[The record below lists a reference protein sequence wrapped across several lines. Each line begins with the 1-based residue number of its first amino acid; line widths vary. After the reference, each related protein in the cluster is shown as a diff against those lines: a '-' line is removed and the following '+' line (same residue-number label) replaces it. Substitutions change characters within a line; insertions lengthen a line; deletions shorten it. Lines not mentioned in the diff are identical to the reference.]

1 MSFNIVVKG
10 LLFERTKAQ
19 LVGVSLRNPLGV
31 DSLSCGQNLEGVS
44 LNILSYT
51 LPYIF
56 QLYCVLANMIL
67 VVMVKSCFPFH
78 NHNWNFS
85 SVSYTHGV
93 QLYSFVKVYSNGNS
107 QQNSCSRDFLY
118 GVDVWTIWKTSV
130 RSMLVPSHPS

>member
-78 NHNWNFS
+78 NHN
-85 SVSYTHGV
+85 
-93 QLYSFVKVYSNGNS
+93 
-107 QQNSCSRDFLY
+107 
-118 GVDVWTIWKTSV
+118 
-130 RSMLVPSHPS
+130 